1 MTMLS
6 HRTDIKNAQAAT
18 RAAGIRPDM
27 RGETLPVNFEA
38 AYAKA
43 MMNDATSAQF
53 RERNKPVRHAPAR
66 HEKPSAMQEQAL
78 LCLKG
83 VMLTTEVRDLMGG
96 KDAAGFLSGLC
107 AKGFVERRGTQSGV
121 TLWRRTRKGCKWVE
135 RNRGSGK

>member
-1 MTMLS
+1 MITAHSTPATGFPVEDKPKPQYASFEDALAAMKRDARGIKKA
-6 HRTDIKNAQAAT
+6 HAKNA
-18 RAAGIRPDM
+18 
-27 RGETLPVNFEA
+27 
-38 AYAKA
+38 YA
-43 MMNDATSAQF
+43 
-53 RERNKPVRHAPAR
+53 APAR
-66 HEKPSAMQEQAL
+66 HEQPSKAQEKAL

-107 AKGFVERRGTQSGV
+107 AKGFVERRGTQGGV